1 MTPTPV
7 RRVLVGLGV
16 FLLVCVIAS
25 VGYIR
30 EGWSVSDAI
39 YMVVITI
46 FGVGYGEVHPVE
58 SPSLRTLTILV
69 IVFGY
74 AAAIY
79 AVGGFIQILIDGE
92 FQSAFRYRK
101 MSQGIANLRDHTILC
116 GYGRMGMIVAEELTQ
131 LGHPFLILDES
142 ETRVAEAQEAGYLA
156 MVGNATEEES
166 LKEAG
171 LQYASSLATM
181 LPEDAINGFV
191 CVTVRDL
198 NRSVLIVSRGESLT
212 AEKRLKRCG
221 ADHVVMAAAISAK
234 RTTQLIVHPTAASL
248 LTADGLTRDLKD
260 ELSTIGLQM
269 EELQIGATS
278 ILVHRTLNDI
288 EVRGNRGFLI
298 VAIRTAAGDVDIN
311 PKGDRKLSVGE
322 RVIVVGH
329 SDDIAELCQAH
340 TLKRQRMTYR
350 GATIS

>member
-1 MTPTPV
+1 MTPTPF

-16 FLLVCVIAS
+16 FLLVCVTAS
-25 VGYIR
+25 IGYIR
-30 EGWSVSDAI
+30 EGWSVSDAV

-58 SPSLRTLTILV
+58 TQSLRTLTILV

-92 FQSAFRYRK
+92 FQSALRNRK
-101 MSQGIANLRDHTILC
+101 MSQGIANLRKHTILC
-116 GYGRMGMIVAEELTQ
+116 GYGRMGMIVAEELKQ
-131 LGHPFLILDES
+131 LGQPFLIMDES
-142 ETRVAEAQEAGYLA
+142 ESKIAEAHAAGYLA
-156 MVGNATEEES
+156 MVGNATDEES

-171 LQYASSLATM
+171 IEHATSLATM
-181 LPEDAINGFV
+181 LPEDATNGFV

-221 ADHVVMAAAISAK
+221 ADHVVMSAAISAK

-248 LTADGLTRDLKD
+248 LTSDGLTRDLKD

-278 ILVHRTLNDI
+278 LLVHRTLNDI

-298 VAIRTAAGDVDIN
+298 VAIRTASGGVDIN
-311 PKGDRKLSVGE
+311 PPGDQKLSVGD

-329 SDDIAELCQAH
+329 RDDIAELCQAH